1 MASLEE
7 CVSCPRGE
15 EGEGPD
21 SAFARFQALLQES
34 AGSIP
39 QSSIDRLLHCCLR
52 AGQPEM
58 AGFLLERHSA
68 DVESLEGRSR
78 SNKKSCLMNAITS
91 GIARNEECLLAVLQ
105 KGVPSAK
112 QLNEALCG
120 AAKLARLDYIKLLVE
135 HGADVNY
142 KEPNYLNTALH
153 LCALRSDE
161 KAIEYLLSKG
171 ASPSHLNAHAE
182 TALHKAVANPSASL
196 ECVRLL
202 LQHGAS
208 VLVRAFILLSSL
220 RFVLFTVHAFLLFS
234 LAFCLHYLSSFL
246 FQVCNKQGETAFYKA
261 IERGNLAAAKLMIEQ
276 YFSQKEKEQEQHTT
290 SLLHQAA
297 MAGNAEI
304 MEMLLSRDVTSDIGR
319 KDNDGNTPLHLATM
333 ALKEKHLQQQ
343 LQQSARRSAS
353 DGLAMHH
360 CYAPEDL
367 KCIELLLE
375 KDPSQLNVP
384 SQQTGETPLHNAVK
398 AGLPPSLI
406 TLFLSSGADPSLLNN
421 NQRTALDEAAAALNV
436 PCVTA
441 FLDHILNNDN
451 NEEENEEG
459 KGKAKKVTTI
469 ALMEYRDDE
478 GNSLLHK
485 AATSLEFCSCI
496 TTLLSQNG
504 NERRGKFLL
513 HESIDFCL
521 LIDEPN
527 HNGDTPLMLALQHG
541 VLDAVALLLDFGA
554 SLHSSAAPSSSKNVE
569 NNALDVAIKMGD
581 IHALMLIVEKRG
593 TNIFDERIKQRM
605 KDYRDEEGLTL
616 LHRAVRF
623 NNIEATRL
631 CIETAG
637 LDLHSTSI
645 YLQQQQNG
653 VTEEGGDDED
663 EFEEDRFICDVY
675 SRGGTPLHLLCNT
688 EEGHVTET
696 TKQLLRYIL
705 SQLQLQQ
712 QLPQLLNNTKDFE
725 GNTPIHLCC
734 QNNHLNLLE
743 VMKEEIKDLSQAI
756 DFEVTNLRGETA
768 VDVAE
773 LYGFEECASFLRLLQ
788 P

>member
-1 MASLEE
+1 MRR
-7 CVSCPRGE
+7 P
-15 EGEGPD
+15 
-21 SAFARFQALLQES
+21 
-34 AGSIP
+34 
-39 QSSIDRLLHCCLR
+39 SSICSPKEPRLLTSMLMRRLRCIRPWLIPPPRWSVCSCCFSTGL
-52 AGQPEM
+52 P
-58 AGFLLERHSA
+58 FLYELSFFFP
-68 DVESLEGRSR
+68 L
-78 SNKKSCLMNAITS
+78 T
-91 GIARNEECLLAVLQ
+91 
-105 KGVPSAK
+105 
-112 QLNEALCG
+112 
-120 AAKLARLDYIKLLVE
+120 
-135 HGADVNY
+135 
-142 KEPNYLNTALH
+142 
-153 LCALRSDE
+153 ALRS
-161 KAIEYLLSKG
+161 
-171 ASPSHLNAHAE
+171 SPLRS
-182 TALHKAVANPSASL
+182 SA
-196 ECVRLL
+196 
-202 LQHGAS
+202 
-208 VLVRAFILLSSL
+208 
-220 RFVLFTVHAFLLFS
+220 LFS
-234 LAFCLHYLSSFL
+234 LAFSLHYLSSFL

-276 YFSQKEKEQEQHTT
+276 YFSQKEKEQEQHAT

-360 CYAPEDL
+360 CYAAEDL
-367 KCIELLLE
+367 KCIELLLA

-384 SQQTGETPLHNAVK
+384 AQQTGETPLHNAVK

-451 NEEENEEG
+451 NEEENEEERG
-459 KGKAKKVTTI
+459 EAKKVTTI
-469 ALMEYRDDE
+469 ALMEYRDEE

-496 TTLLSQNG
+496 KTLLSHNG

-513 HESIDFCL
+513 HESIDFSP

-527 HNGDTPLMLALQHG
+527 RNGDTPLVLALQHG

-645 YLQQQQNG
+645 YLQQQNG
-653 VTEEGGDDED
+653 VTEEGGNDTDEI
-663 EFEEDRFICDVY
+663 EEDRFICDVY
-675 SRGGTPLHLLCNT
+675 SRGGTPLHLLCNA

-756 DFEVTNLRGETA
+756 DFEVTNFRGETA

>member
-208 VLVRAFILLSSL
+208 VL
-220 RFVLFTVHAFLLFS
+220 
-234 LAFCLHYLSSFL
+234 
-246 FQVCNKQGETAFYKA
+246 VCNKQGETAFYKA

-616 LHRAVRF
+616 LHRYLCFFFFNLFFYPFSFELTFPSNEGRSALITSKQLVSASKLPVLIFTLPPFIYNSNKMELLKRVVTTKTNLKRIVSSATSIQGEELLFIFFATQKKDTSQKLPNNCFATSYLSFSF
-623 NNIEATRL
+623 NNNCLNFSTTRKILRATL
-631 CIETAG
+631 
-637 LDLHSTSI
+637 
-645 YLQQQQNG
+645 
-653 VTEEGGDDED
+653 
-663 EFEEDRFICDVY
+663 RFICVV
-675 SRGGTPLHLLCNT
+675 RIT
-688 EEGHVTET
+688 
-696 TKQLLRYIL
+696 I
-705 SQLQLQQ
+705 
-712 QLPQLLNNTKDFE
+712 
-725 GNTPIHLCC
+725 
-734 QNNHLNLLE
+734 
-743 VMKEEIKDLSQAI
+743 
-756 DFEVTNLRGETA
+756 
-768 VDVAE
+768 
-773 LYGFEECASFLRLLQ
+773 
-788 P
+788 